1 MSTSP
6 LTCASRGPHPV
17 GLQHFEIDDPDVPG
31 RRLPIDVWYPADAAR
46 ADEPGLE
53 QAGHP
58 LRQPHAALKEAA
70 PTAGPLPLVV
80 FSHGN
85 SGFRR
90 QSTFLTTH
98 LASWGMVV
106 AAPDHTGNT
115 FLEMAEIADE
125 EQRKRVHFEAR
136 RNRPR
141 DLVATIDAVLAG
153 HGPWPAID
161 ERHIAAMGHSYG
173 GWTSMK
179 LPARDARVKAL
190 CGLAPASEPFVGR
203 KAFEPDELPFDPPR
217 PVLLVAALDDV
228 LVDLEESILPLFE
241 RMVDPKALVGIADCD
256 HFHFCDGV
264 ALLHGLH
271 VSNSRP
277 KQTRPARP
285 RGELLSEERVHRLL
299 CGVVTAF
306 FAAVFRDEHDPM
318 GLLAAE
324 CLEEL
329 DPALQRVDLENCAA
343 SS

>member
-1 MSTSP
+1 MSTTLLSH
-6 LTCASRGPHPV
+6 ASRGPHPV
-17 GLQHFEIDDPDVPG
+17 GLQHFEIDDPDQPG
-31 RRLPIDVWYPADAAR
+31 RRLPIDVWYPADTAGAK
-46 ADEPGLE
+46 EPGLE
-53 QAGHP
+53 AAGHP
-58 LRQPHAALKEAA
+58 LKLPHAALKEAA
-70 PTAGPLPLVV
+70 PAGGPLPLVV

-98 LASWGMVV
+98 LASWGMLV

-115 FLEMAEIADE
+115 FLEMTRITDE
-125 EQRKRVHFEAR
+125 EQRKRAHFEAR

-141 DLVATIDAVLAG
+141 DLVATIDAVLER
-153 HGPWPAID
+153 HGPWPAVD

-173 GWTSMK
+173 GWSSMK

-228 LVDLEESILPLFE
+228 LVDLGDSILPLFE
-241 RMVDPKALVGIADCD
+241 RMAQPKALVGIADCD

-264 ALLHGLH
+264 ELLHRLH
-271 VSNSRP
+271 HASPRP
-277 KQTRPARP
+277 KQTRSTRP
-285 RGELLSEERVHRLL
+285 HADLLPEARVHKLL

-306 FAAVFRDEHDPM
+306 FCAVFADEEDPVQ
-318 GLLAAE
+318 GLAPEALA
-324 CLEEL
+324 EL
-329 DPALQRVDLENCAA
+329 DPALRRLDAGDSA
-343 SS
+343 SPV